1 MTNFRDVAD
10 EPSGG
15 GRGAVTITDVANAA
29 GVSAST
35 VSYVITGKRTISP
48 ATRRRVE
55 ETIRTLGYRRRGGS
69 PSPRAGVLAVAVPPL
84 GDRQLGME
92 MEFFS
97 AAAGAARELGFDLLL
112 VTDDEGTSGLH
123 RVTSAALADAVIVLD
138 AGDDDPR
145 VPVLLA
151 SGRPAVLVGA
161 PGQPRGLASVTL
173 DFAPAARACLT
184 HLADLG
190 HRSIAHLGPPASPPG
205 HRLRYLK
212 GFAESFGTAAG
223 ERGVEA
229 TFHRLSPAGRVAEP
243 PAGTKPRP
251 APCAPTADDV
261 ARCLDELFAD
271 GGPTALVVHDEAAL
285 PLVMGTLRQR
295 GLQVPGD
302 VSVVAVCSDTVAGQ
316 QRIRPTAVVV
326 PAAELGALSV
336 RRAVRQLDGGAA
348 EPGTVTPALVTGES
362 TAAAPAARDGATLSG
377 WVRIPGQS
385 AP

>member
-1 MTNFRDVAD
+1 MGLEKVLTKMTKFRDVAD

-55 ETIRTLGYRRRGGS
+55 ETIRALGYRRRSGS
-69 PSPRAGVLAVAVPPL
+69 PAPRAGVIAVAVPLL
-84 GDRQLGME
+84 GDRQLGLE

-112 VTDDEGTSGLH
+112 VTDDEGTAGLH

-138 AGDDDPR
+138 AGEDDPR

-161 PGQPRGLASVTL
+161 PGRHRGLASVTL
-173 DFAPAARACLT
+173 DFAPAGRACLDR
-184 HLADLG
+184 LADLG
-190 HRSIAHLGPPASPPG
+190 HRSIAHLAPSATQPG

-212 GFAESFGTAAG
+212 GFAESARATAA
-223 ERGVEA
+223 ERGVA
-229 TFHRLSPAGRVAEP
+229 TVSR
-243 PAGTKPRP
+243 
-251 APCAPTADDV
+251 PCAPTAEDV

-271 GGPTALVVHDEAAL
+271 GGPTALVVHDEAVL
-285 PLVMGTLRQR
+285 PLVTTALGQR
-295 GLQVPGD
+295 GRQIPGD

-316 QRIRPTAVVV
+316 QRIRPTAVVI
-326 PAAELGALSV
+326 PAAELGALAV
-336 RRAVRQLDGGAA
+336 RRAVRQLDGGPAA
-348 EPGTVTPALVTGES
+348 DPEVVFPRLAEGES
-362 TAAAPAARDGATLSG
+362 TAATAREEVPLPRG
-377 WVRIPGQS
+377 
-385 AP
+385 

>member
-10 EPSGG
+10 GPAGG
-15 GRGAVTITDVANAA
+15 SRAAVTITDVANAA

-55 ETIRTLGYRRRGGS
+55 ETIRALGYRRRGGS

-112 VTDDEGTSGLH
+112 VTDDEGTAGLH

-138 AGDDDPR
+138 AGTDDPR

-161 PGQPRGLASVTL
+161 PGEHRGLASVTL
-173 DFAPAARACLT
+173 DFAPAGRACLT

-190 HRSIAHLGPPASPPG
+190 HRSVAHLTPPDTPPG
-205 HRLRYLK
+205 ARLRYLA
-212 GFAESFGTAAG
+212 GFVDSFGATAG
-223 ERGVEA
+223 ERGVKA
-229 TFHRLSPAGRVAEP
+229 ISRT
-243 PAGTKPRP
+243 
-251 APCAPTADDV
+251 CAPTAQYV
-261 ARCLDELFAD
+261 ARSLDELLAD

-295 GLQVPGD
+295 GRQVPGD

-316 QRIRPTAVVV
+316 QRIRPTAVVI
-326 PAAELGALSV
+326 PAAELGVLSV
-336 RRAVRQLDGGAA
+336 RRAVGQLDGEPAA
-348 EPGTVTPALVTGES
+348 DPDAVSPAFVAGES
-362 TAAAPAARDGATLSG
+362 TAVAPAVREGATL
-377 WVRIPGQS
+377 RER
-385 AP
+385 

>member
-55 ETIRTLGYRRRGGS
+55 ETIRTLGYRRRAGFPAS
-69 PSPRAGVLAVAVPPL
+69 RAGVLAVAVPPH
-84 GDRQLGME
+84 GDRHLGTE

-112 VTDDEGTSGLH
+112 ITDEEGTAGLH
-123 RVTSAALADAVIVLD
+123 RVTAAALADAVIVLD
-138 AGDDDPR
+138 AAEDDPR

-161 PGQPRGLASVTL
+161 PAHHRGLASVTL
-173 DFAPAARACLT
+173 DFAPAGQACLT

-190 HRSIAHLGPPASPPG
+190 HRTVAHLEPSATLPG

-212 GFAESFGTAAG
+212 GFGDSFRAVAPG
-223 ERGVEA
+223 RGVKA
-229 TFHRLSPAGRVAEP
+229 VSRSCP
-243 PAGTKPRP
+243 
-251 APCAPTADDV
+251 PTAEDV
-261 ARCLDELFAD
+261 RRCLGELLTG

-285 PLVMGTLRQR
+285 PLVMTTLRDR

-326 PAAELGALSV
+326 PARELGVLAV
-336 RRAVRQLDGGAA
+336 RRAVRQLEGGSAA
-348 EPGTVTPALVTGES
+348 EPDAVLPRLVDGES
-362 TAAAPAARDGATLSG
+362 TAA
-377 WVRIPGQS
+377 VS
-385 AP
+385 AVPEEPSMSQA

>member
-15 GRGAVTITDVANAA
+15 GRAAVTITDVANAA

-55 ETIRTLGYRRRGGS
+55 ETIRALGYRRRGGA

-112 VTDDEGTSGLH
+112 VTDEEGTTGLH

-138 AGDDDPR
+138 AADDDPR

-161 PGQPRGLASVTL
+161 PGTYRGLTSVTL
-173 DFAPAARACLT
+173 DFAPAGRACLT

-190 HRSIAHLGPPASPPG
+190 HRSVAHLTPSAP
-205 HRLRYLK
+205 RLRYLK
-212 GFAESFGTAAG
+212 GFAESFHAAAG
-223 ERGVEA
+223 ERAVKA
-229 TFHRLSPAGRVAEP
+229 ISQ
-243 PAGTKPRP
+243 
-251 APCAPTADDV
+251 PCAPTAGDV
-261 ARCLDELFAD
+261 ARCLDELLAD
-271 GGPTALVVHDEAAL
+271 GGPTGLVVHDEATL

-295 GLQVPGD
+295 GRQVPDD
-302 VSVVAVCSDTVAGQ
+302 VSVVAVCSDTVAGR
-316 QRIRPTAVVV
+316 QRIRPTTVVV

-336 RRAVRQLDGGAA
+336 RRAVRQLDGGPAA
-348 EPGTVTPALVTGES
+348 EPGTVVPVLVTGES
-362 TAAAPAARDGATLSG
+362 TAAAPAVREGAALSG
-377 WVRIPGQS
+377 G
-385 AP
+385 

>member
-1 MTNFRDVAD
+1 M
-10 EPSGG
+10 
-15 GRGAVTITDVANAA
+15 TITDVANAA

-55 ETIRTLGYRRRGGS
+55 ETIRALGYRRRGGS

-161 PGQPRGLASVTL
+161 PGEHHGLASVTV
-173 DFAPAARACLT
+173 DFAPAGRACLT

-190 HRSIAHLGPPASPPG
+190 HRSVAHLGPPATPPG
-205 HRLRYLK
+205 PRLRSLR
-212 GFAESFGTAAG
+212 GFVESFHAAAG
-223 ERGVEA
+223 ERGVKAISRPLPPEA
-229 TFHRLSPAGRVAEP
+229 RAAEP
-243 PAGTKPRP
+243 R
-251 APCAPTADDV
+251 APLSAPTAGDV
-261 ARCLDELFAD
+261 ARCLDELLAD

-295 GLQVPGD
+295 GRQVPGD
-302 VSVVAVCSDTVAGQ
+302 VSVVAVCSDTVAAR
-316 QRIRPTAVVV
+316 QRIRPTAVVL
-326 PAAELGALSV
+326 PAAELGVLSV
-336 RRAVRQLDGGAA
+336 RRAVRQLDGGPAA
-348 EPGTVTPALVTGES
+348 EPGTVVPAFVTGES
-362 TAAAPAARDGATLSG
+362 TAAAPA
-377 WVRIPGQS
+377 VRHG
-385 AP
+385 

>member
-1 MTNFRDVAD
+1 MGLEKVLTKMTNFRDVAD

-55 ETIRTLGYRRRGGS
+55 ETIRALGYRRRGGS

-97 AAAGAARELGFDLLL
+97 AAAGTARELGYDLLL
-112 VTDDEGTSGLH
+112 VTDDDGTSGLH

-161 PGQPRGLASVTL
+161 PGQYRGLASVTL
-173 DFAPAARACLT
+173 GFAPAGRACLT

-190 HRSIAHLGPPASPPG
+190 HRSVAHLGASATLPG
-205 HRLRYLK
+205 HRLRYLT
-212 GFAESFGTAAG
+212 GFTESFQAAAG
-223 ERGVEA
+223 ERGVKA
-229 TFHRLSPAGRVAEP
+229 VSR
-243 PAGTKPRP
+243 
-251 APCAPTADDV
+251 PCAPAAEDV
-261 ARCLDELFAD
+261 ARCLDELLAD

-285 PLVMGTLRQR
+285 PLVMGTLRHR
-295 GLQVPGD
+295 GRRVPGD

-326 PAAELGALSV
+326 PAAELGALAV
-336 RRAVRQLDGGAA
+336 RRAVDQLDGGPAA
-348 EPGTVTPALVTGES
+348 EPAAVVPAFVTGES
-362 TAAAPAARDGATLSG
+362 TAAAPAALSE
-377 WVRIPGQS
+377 
-385 AP
+385 A

>member
-1 MTNFRDVAD
+1 MGLEKVLTKMTNFRDVAD

-55 ETIRTLGYRRRGGS
+55 ETIRALGYRRRGGS

-84 GDRQLGME
+84 GDRQLGTE

-112 VTDDEGTSGLH
+112 VTDDDGTSGLH

-138 AGDDDPR
+138 AGDEDPR

-161 PGQPRGLASVTL
+161 PGQYRGLASVTL
-173 DFAPAARACLT
+173 DFAPAGRACLT

-190 HRSIAHLGPPASPPG
+190 HRSVAHLGPSATLPG
-205 HRLRYLK
+205 HRLRYLQ
-212 GFAESFGTAAG
+212 GFGESFLTAAG
-223 ERGVEA
+223 ERGVKA
-229 TFHRLSPAGRVAEP
+229 VSR
-243 PAGTKPRP
+243 
-251 APCAPTADDV
+251 PCAPAAEDV
-261 ARCLDELFAD
+261 ARCLDELLAD
-271 GGPTALVVHDEAAL
+271 GGPTGLVVHDEAAL
-285 PLVMGTLRQR
+285 PLVMGTLRHR
-295 GLQVPGD
+295 GRQVPGD

-316 QRIRPTAVVV
+316 QRIRPTAVVM
-326 PAAELGALSV
+326 PAAELGVLAV
-336 RRAVRQLDGGAA
+336 RRAVGQLDG
-348 EPGTVTPALVTGES
+348 EPAGPDTVAPAFVTGES
-362 TAAAPAARDGATLSG
+362 TAAAPAALSE
-377 WVRIPGQS
+377 
-385 AP
+385 A

>member
-1 MTNFRDVAD
+1 MGLEKVLTKMTNFRDVAD

-55 ETIRTLGYRRRGGS
+55 ETIRALGYRRRGGS
-69 PSPRAGVLAVAVPPL
+69 PSPRAGILAVAVPPL
-84 GDRQLGME
+84 GDRPLGME

-161 PGQPRGLASVTL
+161 PGQHRGLASVTL
-173 DFAPAARACLT
+173 DFAPAARASLA

-190 HRSIAHLGPPASPPG
+190 HRSVAHLGPAPTSPG
-205 HRLRYLK
+205 LRLRYLK
-212 GFAESFGTAAG
+212 GFAETFDAAAE
-223 ERGVEA
+223 ERGVKA
-229 TFHRLSPAGRVAEP
+229 IS
-243 PAGTKPRP
+243 RP
-251 APCAPTADDV
+251 CEPTAEDV
-261 ARCLDELFAD
+261 ARCLDELLAE

-295 GLQVPGD
+295 GRQVPGD

-326 PAAELGALSV
+326 PAAGLGTLSV
-336 RRAVRQLDGGAA
+336 RHAVRQLEGEPA
-348 EPGTVTPALVTGES
+348 EPGTVAPALAAGES
-362 TAAAPAARDGATLSG
+362 TAAAPAVREGATLSG
-377 WVRIPGQS
+377 G
-385 AP
+385 

>member
-1 MTNFRDVAD
+1 MGLEKVLTKMTNFRDVAD

-55 ETIRTLGYRRRGGS
+55 ETIRALGYRRRGSS
-69 PSPRAGVLAVAVPPL
+69 PSSRAGVLAVAVPLL

-112 VTDDEGTSGLH
+112 VTGDEGTAGLH
-123 RVTSAALADAVIVLD
+123 RVTAAALADAVIVLD

-161 PGQPRGLASVTL
+161 PAQHRGLASVPL
-173 DFAPAARACLT
+173 DLAPAGRACLA
-184 HLADLG
+184 HLAGLG
-190 HRSIAHLGPPASPPG
+190 HRSVAHLVPPATPAGP
-205 HRLRYLK
+205 RLRYLT
-212 GFAESFGTAAG
+212 GFVASFHAAAAEHGVKTVSHSCASSAAAVG
-223 ERGVEA
+223 
-229 TFHRLSPAGRVAEP
+229 
-243 PAGTKPRP
+243 
-251 APCAPTADDV
+251 
-261 ARCLDELFAD
+261 RCLDGLLAVD
-271 GGPTALVVHDEAAL
+271 GPTALVVHDEAAL

-295 GLQVPGD
+295 GRQVPGD

-316 QRIRPTAVVV
+316 QRIRPAAVVV
-326 PAAELGALSV
+326 PAAELGELAV
-336 RRAVRQLDGGAA
+336 RRAVRQLDGGPAA
-348 EPGTVTPALVTGES
+348 EPGPVVPEFVTGES
-362 TAAAPAARDGATLSG
+362 TAAAREGAALPAG
-377 WVRIPGQS
+377 
-385 AP
+385 

>member
-1 MTNFRDVAD
+1 MGLEKVLTKMTNFRDVAD

-84 GDRQLGME
+84 GDRQLGLE

-112 VTDDEGTSGLH
+112 VTDDDGTSGLH

-161 PGQPRGLASVTL
+161 PGQYRGLASLTL
-173 DFAPAARACLT
+173 DFAPAGRGCLT

-190 HRSIAHLGPPASPPG
+190 HRSVAHLGPAAALPG
-205 HRLRYLK
+205 QRLRYLK
-212 GFAESFGTAAG
+212 GFEESFQAAAG
-223 ERGVEA
+223 ELGVKA
-229 TFHRLSPAGRVAEP
+229 ISR
-243 PAGTKPRP
+243 
-251 APCAPTADDV
+251 PCAPAAEDV
-261 ARCLDELFAD
+261 ARCLDELLAD
-271 GGPTALVVHDEAAL
+271 GGPTALIVHDEAAL
-285 PLVMGTLRQR
+285 PLVMGTLRHR
-295 GLQVPGD
+295 GRQVPGD

-316 QRIRPTAVVV
+316 QRIRPTAVVL
-326 PAAELGALSV
+326 PAAELGALAV
-336 RRAVRQLDGGAA
+336 RRAVRQLDGGPA
-348 EPGTVTPALVTGES
+348 EPGTVFPALVTGES
-362 TAAAPAARDGATLSG
+362 TAAAPAVREGAAFSG
-377 WVRIPGQS
+377 G
-385 AP
+385 

>member
-1 MTNFRDVAD
+1 MMNFRDVAD

-35 VSYVITGKRTISP
+35 VSYVITGKRTISA

-55 ETIRTLGYRRRGGS
+55 ETIRALGYRRRGGS
-69 PSPRAGVLAVAVPPL
+69 PSPRAGILAVAVPPL

-161 PGQPRGLASVTL
+161 PGQHRGLASVAL

-190 HRSIAHLGPPASPPG
+190 HRSVAHLEPSATVPGP
-205 HRLRYLK
+205 RLRYLK
-212 GFAESFGTAAG
+212 GFVESFHAAAG
-223 ERGVEA
+223 ERGVKA
-229 TFHRLSPAGRVAEP
+229 VSQL
-243 PAGTKPRP
+243 
-251 APCAPTADDV
+251 CAPTAEDV
-261 ARCLDELFAD
+261 ARCLDGLLAED
-271 GGPTALVVHDEAAL
+271 GPTALVVHDEATL
-285 PLVMGTLRQR
+285 PLVTGALRQR
-295 GLQVPGD
+295 GRPVPGD
-302 VSVVAVCSDTVAGQ
+302 VSVVAICSDTVAGQ

-326 PAAELGALSV
+326 PAAELGVLSV
-336 RRAVRQLDGGAA
+336 RQAVGQLDGGPAA
-348 EPGTVTPALVTGES
+348 EPAAVAPAFVTGES
-362 TAAAPAARDGATLSG
+362 TAALSG
-377 WVRIPGQS
+377 K
-385 AP
+385 

>member
-1 MTNFRDVAD
+1 MFLEKVLTTMTNFRDAAD
-10 EPSGG
+10 EPPGG

-55 ETIRTLGYRRRGGS
+55 ETIRALGYRRRGGS

-97 AAAGAARELGFDLLL
+97 AAAGAARESGFDLLL
-112 VTDDEGTSGLH
+112 VTDDDGTSGLH

-161 PGQPRGLASVTL
+161 PGQHRGLASVAL
-173 DFAPAARACLT
+173 DFGPAGVACLT
-184 HLADLG
+184 HLAGLG
-190 HRSIAHLGPPASPPG
+190 HRSVAHLGPSVSPPG
-205 HRLRYLK
+205 PRLRYLK
-212 GFAESFGTAAG
+212 GFVDSFGAAAAKHGVKAISHHLSPKGRAAG
-223 ERGVEA
+223 A
-229 TFHRLSPAGRVAEP
+229 PSAEE
-243 PAGTKPRP
+243 
-251 APCAPTADDV
+251 V
-261 ARCLDELFAD
+261 ARGLDKLLTA

-285 PLVMGTLRQR
+285 PLVLGTLRQR
-295 GLQVPGD
+295 GRQVPGD
-302 VSVVAVCSDTVAGQ
+302 ISVVAVCSETVAGR
-316 QRIRPTAVVV
+316 QRIRPAAVLV
-326 PAAELGALSV
+326 PAAELGVLSV
-336 RRAVRQLDGGAA
+336 RLAVGQLDGGPP
-348 EPGTVTPALVTGES
+348 EPATVVPAFVTGES
-362 TAAAPAARDGATLSG
+362 TAAAVAVREGARLSG
-377 WVRIPGQS
+377 
-385 AP
+385 A

>member
-1 MTNFRDVAD
+1 MGLEKVLTKMTNFRDVAD

-55 ETIRTLGYRRRGGS
+55 ETIRALGYRRRGGS
-69 PSPRAGVLAVAVPPL
+69 PSPRAGVLAVALPPL
-84 GDRQLGME
+84 GDRQLGLE

-97 AAAGAARELGFDLLL
+97 AAAGAARELGYDLLL
-112 VTDDEGTSGLH
+112 VTDDDGTSGLH

-161 PGQPRGLASVTL
+161 PGQYRGLASVTL
-173 DFAPAARACLT
+173 DFAPAGRACLT

-190 HRSIAHLGPPASPPG
+190 HRSVAHLEPPATLPG

-212 GFAESFGTAAG
+212 GFAESFRAAAG
-223 ERGVEA
+223 ERGVKA
-229 TFHRLSPAGRVAEP
+229 FSR
-243 PAGTKPRP
+243 
-251 APCAPTADDV
+251 PCAPAAEDV
-261 ARCLDELFAD
+261 ARCLGELLAD

-285 PLVMGTLRQR
+285 PLVMGTLRHR
-295 GLQVPGD
+295 GRHVPGD
-302 VSVVAVCSDTVAGQ
+302 VSVVAVCSGTAAGQ
-316 QRIRPTAVVV
+316 QRIRPTAVVL
-326 PAAELGALSV
+326 PAAELGALAV
-336 RRAVRQLDGGAA
+336 RRAVRQLDGGPA
-348 EPGTVTPALVTGES
+348 EPGTVFPAFVTGES
-362 TAAAPAARDGATLSG
+362 TAAAPAVREGLTLSG
-377 WVRIPGQS
+377 G
-385 AP
+385 

>member
-10 EPSGG
+10 EPTGG

-55 ETIRTLGYRRRGGS
+55 ETIRTLGYRRRGGT

-84 GDRQLGME
+84 GNRQLGME

-112 VTDDEGTSGLH
+112 VTDDEGSSGLH

-138 AGDDDPR
+138 AGADDPR

-161 PGQPRGLASVTL
+161 PGQHRGLASVTL
-173 DFAPAARACLT
+173 DFAPAGRACLA
-184 HLADLG
+184 HLAELG
-190 HRSIAHLGPPASPPG
+190 HRSVAQLGPSDTLPG

-212 GFAESFGTAAG
+212 GFAESFRTAAG

-229 TFHRLSPAGRVAEP
+229 HNR
-243 PAGTKPRP
+243 
-251 APCAPTADDV
+251 PCAPAAEDV
-261 ARCLDELFAD
+261 ARCLDELLAE

-295 GLQVPGD
+295 GLRVPGD
-302 VSVVAVCSDTVAGQ
+302 ISVVAVCSDTVARQ
-316 QRIRPTAVVV
+316 QRIRPAAVVV
-326 PAAELGALSV
+326 PAAELGALAV
-336 RRAVRQLDGGAA
+336 RRAVRQLDGGPA
-348 EPGTVTPALVTGES
+348 EPGTVEPAFVIGES
-362 TAAAPAARDGATLSG
+362 TAAAAVVRDGVPLSG
-377 WVRIPGQS
+377 G
-385 AP
+385 